1 MSGKAKIKAVLFDLD
16 NTLIDFFKM
25 KKLSCEEAISA
36 MIGAG
41 LKMDKKKAMKILFR
55 LYDRHGIEYHEI
67 FQEFL
72 KETLG
77 RIDWKILSE
86 GIVAYRRIKNSFL
99 EPYPRVLPTLI
110 ELRRRGFK
118 LGIVSDAP
126 RMSAWLRIASMGLT
140 EFFDFVITRDDVSG
154 EEKPSMLPFRAAIK
168 KLGVKPEEIVFV
180 GDNPERDILGAKKA
194 GMVTVLAKYGEWKKS
209 RDIKADYE
217 IEDVS
222 KLLGLPLET
231 I

>member
-1 MSGKAKIKAVLFDLD
+1 MEMSGKAKIRAVLFDLD
-16 NTLIDFFKM
+16 NTLIDFLKM

-41 LKMDKKKAMKILFR
+41 LEMDKEKAMEILFR
-55 LYDRHGIEYHEI
+55 LYDKYGIEYHEV

-72 KETLG
+72 KRAIG

-86 GIVAYRRIKNSFL
+86 GIVAYRRIKSSFL
-99 EPYPRVLPTLI
+99 EPYPRVVPVLM
-110 ELRRRGFK
+110 ELRRKSLK

-126 RMSAWLRIASMGLT
+126 RLKAWLRIASMGLT
-140 EFFDFVITRDDVSG
+140 EFFDFVITRDDVRG

-168 KLGVKPEEIVFV
+168 KLGVKPEEIIFV

-209 RDIKADYE
+209 MEIRADYE
-217 IEDVS
+217 IRDIHE
-222 KLLGLPLET
+222 LLNLV
-231 I
+231 

>member
-16 NTLIDFFKM
+16 NTLIDFLRM

-41 LKMDKKKAMKILFR
+41 LKMDKERAIKILFR

-99 EPYPRVLPTLI
+99 EPYPRVFPTLI
-110 ELRRRGFK
+110 ELRRRGLK

-126 RMSAWLRIASMGLT
+126 RMSAWLRIAFMGLT
-140 EFFDFVITRDDVSG
+140 EFFDFVITRDDIG
-154 EEKPSMLPFRAAIK
+154 KEKPSMLPFRAAIK

-209 RDIKADYE
+209 MDIKADYE
-217 IEDVS
+217 IGDVS
-222 KLLGLPLET
+222 ELLDLV
-231 I
+231 